1 MMNMK
6 ITLLTGKT
14 FDIAK
19 EVGFAIEVVVSNRAK
34 LLGLRIDA
42 KKRLPVLT
50 VPKYC
55 SKKQAV
61 KFVKEQQNWIEEHL
75 AKLPVRK
82 PFEEGEK
89 ICFCGQELEL
99 KHCENL
105 RAGVQI
111 ESGCLLVS
119 GEKAFFS
126 RRVRDFIKEQA
137 QKILYQMS
145 IEKAAKLQCKVNR
158 VIIKDT
164 KSRWGSCS
172 SLNNINYNWRIMLA
186 PKQVIDYLTAH
197 EVAHLKHQNH
207 SAEFWKCVDFL
218 ADDAKYGRDW
228 LKKNA
233 DSLNRYI

>member
-19 EVGFAIEVVVSNRAK
+19 EVGFDIEVVISNRAK
-34 LLGLRIDA
+34 LLGLRVDA
-42 KKRLPVLT
+42 KKRVPVLT

-61 KFVKEQQNWIEEHL
+61 KFVIAQKKWIDEHL
-75 AKLPVRK
+75 QKLPQRK
-82 PFEEGEK
+82 PFAEGQK
-89 ICFCGQELEL
+89 ISLNGCELEL
-99 KHCENL
+99 KHCQNL
-105 RAGVQI
+105 RGGALI
-111 ESGCLLVS
+111 EDNFLLVS
-119 GEKAFFS
+119 GDKAFFS
-126 RRVRDFIKEQA
+126 RRVRDFIKKQA

-145 IEKAAKLQCKVNR
+145 IEKAGKIGCKVNR
-158 VIIKDT
+158 VVIKDT

-186 PKQVIDYLTAH
+186 PQKVIDYLTAH
-197 EVAHLKHQNH
+197 EVAHLKYQNH
-207 SAEFWKCVDFL
+207 SKDFWLCVDEL
-218 ADDAKYGRDW
+218 AEDAKYGRQW

-233 DSLNRYI
+233 ESLNEYI

>member
-1 MMNMK
+1 MK

-14 FDIAK
+14 FDIEK
-19 EVGFAIEVVVSNRAK
+19 EVSFPIEVVLSKRAK

-42 KKRLPVLT
+42 KKRVPVLT

-61 KFVKEQQNWIEEHL
+61 NFVKAQEKWIEEHL
-75 AKLPVRK
+75 QKLPTRK

-89 ICFCGQELEL
+89 ISFNGCELEL
-99 KHCENL
+99 RHCQNL

-111 ESGCLLVS
+111 ENGYLLVS
-119 GEKAFFS
+119 GEKTFFA

-145 IEKAAKLQCKVNR
+145 IEKAAKLQCKVKR

-186 PKQVIDYLTAH
+186 PPLVIDYLTAH
-197 EVAHLKHQNH
+197 EVAHLKHQDH
-207 SAEFWKCVDFL
+207 SPEFWKCVDEL
-218 ADDAKYGRDW
+218 AKDAAYGRQW

-233 DSLNRYI
+233 ESLNRYI

>member
-1 MMNMK
+1 MK

-19 EVGFAIEVVVSNRAK
+19 EVGFSIEVVLSPRAK
-34 LLGLRIDA
+34 MLGLRIDA

-50 VPKYC
+50 IPKYC
-55 SKKQAV
+55 SKKQAIN
-61 KFVKEQQNWIEEHL
+61 FVINQKQWIDEHL
-75 AKLPVRK
+75 QKLQIRK

-89 ICFCGQELEL
+89 ICLNGQDLEL
-99 KHCENL
+99 KHCATL

-111 ESGCLLVS
+111 ENGYMLVS
-119 GEKAFFS
+119 GEKCFFS

-145 IEKAAKLQCKVNR
+145 VEKATKLQCKINR
-158 VIIKDT
+158 IIIKDT

-186 PKQVIDYLTAH
+186 PPLVIDYLTAH
-197 EVAHLKHQNH
+197 EVAHLKYQNH
-207 SAEFWKCVDFL
+207 SADFWKCVDEL
-218 ADDAKYGRDW
+218 AENAGYGRQW

-233 DSLNRYI
+233 ESLNKYI